1 MNEKYSVQVDEDM
14 KTVLETLEDTSRQYL
29 DKSSQMLA
37 TLALNFY
44 ARNQNPPLIELAK
57 ESCEAVFTVI
67 AARGAKRAGEKTQ
80 SLSTKSTPVNGETQ
94 RKIHKLQK

>member
-29 DKSSQMLA
+29 DESSQMLA

-44 ARNQNPPLIELAK
+44 ARNQVVTLF
-57 ESCEAVFTVI
+57 S
-67 AARGAKRAGEKTQ
+67 Q
-80 SLSTKSTPVNGETQ
+80 LSTI
-94 RKIHKLQK
+94 RC